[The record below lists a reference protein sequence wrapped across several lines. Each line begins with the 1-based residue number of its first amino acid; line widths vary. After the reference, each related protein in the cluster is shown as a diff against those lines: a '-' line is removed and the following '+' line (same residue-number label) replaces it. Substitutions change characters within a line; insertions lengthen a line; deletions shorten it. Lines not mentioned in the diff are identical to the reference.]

1 MFPQHSHL
9 SGGFL
14 IIYPF
19 IVSDLTSNPVSGP
32 DFVSYSLSP
41 ENKSS
46 RLLRVGDNPRG
57 VHGVGVQTSQSTSAK
72 FLDFLESS
80 DIYIFNIFNI
90 LRCFLVGGFPVT
102 WTSSIFSYAHLLFY

>member
-19 IVSDLTSNPVSGP
+19 IVSDLTSNSVSGP

-57 VHGVGVQTSQSTSAK
+57 VHGVGVQTSQSTSEK
-72 FLDFLESS
+72 FLDSFESS
-80 DIYIFNIFNI
+80 DI
-90 LRCFLVGGFPVT
+90 
-102 WTSSIFSYAHLLFY
+102 